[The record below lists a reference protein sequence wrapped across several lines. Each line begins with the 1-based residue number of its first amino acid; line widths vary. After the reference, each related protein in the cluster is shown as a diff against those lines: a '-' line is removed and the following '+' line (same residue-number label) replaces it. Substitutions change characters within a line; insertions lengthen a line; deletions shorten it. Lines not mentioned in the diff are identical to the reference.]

1 MSNESIALLFGLV
14 IGILSGIYGTIIALS
29 LGGVL

>member
-1 MSNESIALLFGLV
+1 MSDETLALLIGLV

-29 LGGVL
+29 IGGVL